1 MGICDLIGEQER
13 SNPAPEKNARN
24 SMAHIANVA
33 MVRIIDGWER
43 LDGTQFTKYLRENEA
58 SVQCPPV
65 AEFQAWRLLCA
76 SASV

>member
-1 MGICDLIGEQER
+1 M
-13 SNPAPEKNARN
+13 AP
-24 SMAHIANVA
+24 IASVA

-43 LDGTQFTKYLRENEA
+43 LDGPQFTKKLRQKA

-76 SASV
+76 SASAWSLS

>member
-24 SMAHIANVA
+24 PMAHIANVA
-33 MVRIIDGWER
+33 MVRIIDGWE
-43 LDGTQFTKYLRENEA
+43 FTKYLRENEA